1 MIITATT
8 TTNSIQNE
16 KVIYVHVC
24 LYTRPIKY
32 VCIVRNEISIR
43 LQSRN
48 PKLGKQ
54 IALRHNNNK
63 KNNNKNN
70 SNVFI

>member
-16 KVIYVHVC
+16 KVIYHIC

>member
-8 TTNSIQNE
+8 TNSIQ
-16 KVIYVHVC
+16 KKSHIHVC

-43 LQSRN
+43 LQSQN

-54 IALRHNNNK
+54 IALRHNNK
-63 KNNNKNN
+63 KNKNN
-70 SNVFI
+70 SYVFI